1 MSIVNPTYDNL
12 AQAAHAL
19 AGYGIALTAARFG
32 TQPLV
37 VVSILFVAYAAVKEF
52 WFDLKYERPDVSGG
66 LLGGVK
72 DFAFYMAGLV
82 AGLIV
87 TMGPIGTRR

>member
-37 VVSILFVAYAAVKEF
+37 VVSILFVVYAAAKEF
-52 WFDLKYERPDVSGG
+52 WFDVKYERPEVSGG

-72 DFAFYMAGLV
+72 DFAFYIAGLV

-87 TMGPIGTRR
+87 TMGLIGMRR